1 MNMAQLIREARGPVW
16 LVRFNNPP
24 MGYMDAGTVTEL
36 SALIDEI
43 VATPSV
49 RVLVFAGAVPDVFIR
64 HYSVQELVGLGE
76 GLKAK
81 GTKFEE
87 GRPAPERGF
96 PLQARRLEELPIP
109 TIAAINGHAMGGG
122 CEFALACDIRIAARG
137 RYSIGLPE
145 INIGLLP
152 GGGGTQKLARLVG
165 MPRALEMMLRGRTVD
180 PDEALRIGLVHEV
193 ADDAVARALAIADEL
208 AKKPPKAVAHIK
220 RLVRGTMDPPSA
232 GDLGLERTLFLD
244 LVSSDDAIR
253 LMTKMIAPG
262 GDIRTNLDD

>member
-1 MNMAQLIREARGPVW
+1 MAQLIREARGAAW
-16 LVRFNNPP
+16 LVRFDNPP
-24 MGYMDAGTVTEL
+24 MGYMDSGTVAEL
-36 SALIDEI
+36 DALLDE
-43 VATPSV
+43 VAATPAV
-49 RVLVFAGAVPDVFIR
+49 RVLVFAGAVPGVFIR

-81 GTKFEE
+81 GTRFEE
-87 GRPAPERGF
+87 SRPAPERGF
-96 PLQARRLEELPIP
+96 PLVARRLEELPIP

-122 CEFALACDIRIAARG
+122 CEFALACDIRIAGRG
-137 RYSIGLPE
+137 PHSIGLPE
-145 INIGLLP
+145 VNIGLLP

-180 PDEALRIGLVHEV
+180 PEEAARIGLVHEV
-193 ADDAVARALAIADEL
+193 ADDAVARALGLAEEL

-232 GDLGLERTLFLD
+232 ADLGLERTLFLD
-244 LVSSDDAIR
+244 LVTSDDAIR
-253 LMTKMIAPG
+253 LMKKMTAPG